1 MLANADCQTHYWCLT
16 HRIRDQARSHME
28 SHNNNKMLF
37 QRLNAMAAPAPP
49 LSHDAIIQDSWS
61 RCRAFGLDHQSAPA
75 FDQLPADGIA
85 QLLESQNSLVQTT
98 HQEVLPYYENIL
110 SNSNC
115 LIMLADNQGQ
125 VLTSWG
131 TQRFIEP
138 SLTRGFSAGASW
150 IERCSGTNAIG
161 TALACEQAVHIEHD
175 EHFLKANRFMT
186 GSAAPIFDAERKV
199 IAVLDVSSDSYLP
212 PSHTLGMVKMMS
224 QTVENRLILNLF
236 HGQHFQLTFN
246 TGLNNLDSQWAGLL
260 IFDETG
266 QVLSAN
272 RRADNLLGISLS
284 RVSVESLFKVSLL
297 ELLNQPDGLPFALQA
312 SGRNRFQCLLKRPKQ
327 APIQARLLSET
338 KSSETKSAESTA
350 PASIAISLNTLHF
363 GDSRVEK
370 AVRQAERLLEKDI
383 PLLIHGETGV
393 GKEVFVKALHQA
405 SSRSK
410 QPFIAVNCAAIPA
423 ELVESELFG
432 YEKGAFTGANQK
444 GSIGLIRK
452 ADKGTLFLDEI
463 GDMPLPT
470 QARLLRVLQE
480 RCVQPV
486 GSSELFPVDIRIISA
501 TNRSLREQVQ
511 LGRFREDLYYR
522 IGGLTLELPPL
533 RERSDKQAL
542 FKRLWEQ
549 HREPSQWAGLSPE
562 VMELFSRHPWPGN
575 LRQVSS
581 VMQVALAMAEEQPVR
596 PEHLPDDFFVDL
608 EMEPVDSPEPVAVDL
623 NDAEQLNRQLQA
635 AGGNISHLARRLG
648 VSRNTL
654 YKRLRQV
661 E

>member
-1 MLANADCQTHYWCLT
+1 
-16 HRIRDQARSHME
+16 
-28 SHNNNKMLF
+28 
-37 QRLNAMAAPAPP
+37 MAAPVAQ
-49 LSHDAIIQDSWS
+49 SHDAIIQDSWS
-61 RCRAFGLDHQSAPA
+61 RCRAFGLDHQSTPA

-85 QLLESQNSLVQTT
+85 QLLESQHSLVQTT

-115 LIMLADNQGQ
+115 LIMLADHQGQ

-138 SLTRGFSAGASW
+138 SLARGFSAGASW
-150 IERCSGTNAIG
+150 MERCSGTNAIG

-260 IFDETG
+260 IFDESG

-297 ELLNQPDGLPFALQA
+297 ELLNQPEGLPFSLQA

-327 APIQARLLSET
+327 APIQARVFAEPRPAQ
-338 KSSETKSAESTA
+338 EPISADGIHLQS
-350 PASIAISLNTLHF
+350 LHF

-410 QPFIAVNCAAIPA
+410 QAFIAVNCAAIPA

-486 GSSELFPVDIRIISA
+486 GSSELFPVDLRIISA

-533 RERSDKQAL
+533 RERTDKQAL

-549 HREPSQWAGLSPE
+549 HREPTQWAGLTPE
-562 VMELFSRHPWPGN
+562 VLALFERHPWPGN

-581 VMQVALAMAEEQPVR
+581 VMQVALAMAEEQPIR
-596 PEHLPDDFFVDL
+596 AEHLPDDFFVDL
-608 EMEPVDSPEPVAVDL
+608 DMEPVESAEPLAVDL
-623 NDAEQLNRQLQA
+623 NDAEDLNRQLQA

-654 YKRLRQV
+654 YKRLRQS

>member
-1 MLANADCQTHYWCLT
+1 
-16 HRIRDQARSHME
+16 
-28 SHNNNKMLF
+28 
-37 QRLNAMAAPAPP
+37 MAAPAPV

-61 RCRAFGLDHQSAPA
+61 RCRAFGLNHHSVPT

-85 QLLESQNSLVQTT
+85 HLLESQHSLVQTT

-150 IERCSGTNAIG
+150 MERCSGTNAIG

-297 ELLNQPDGLPFALQA
+297 ELLNQPDGLPFALQV

-327 APIQARLLSET
+327 APIQARVF
-338 KSSETKSAESTA
+338 AEPKGAGPSVA
-350 PASIAISLNTLHF
+350 MPAAISLNTLHF

-549 HREPSQWAGLSPE
+549 HREPSQWAGLSRE

-608 EMEPVDSPEPVAVDL
+608 EMEPVETAEPLAVDL
-623 NDAEQLNRQLQA
+623 NDAEDLNRLLQA

-654 YKRLRQV
+654 YKRLKQ
-661 E
+661 

>member
-1 MLANADCQTHYWCLT
+1 MSTPLA
-16 HRIRDQARSHME
+16 
-28 SHNNNKMLF
+28 
-37 QRLNAMAAPAPP
+37 
-49 LSHDAIIQDSWS
+49 HDAIIQDSWR
-61 RCRAFGLDHQSAPA
+61 RCRAYGLDHQSTPS
-75 FDQLPADGIA
+75 FDQLPADGIS
-85 QLLESQNSLVQTT
+85 QLLESQHSLVQTT

-131 TQRFIEP
+131 TQRFIDP
-138 SLTRGFSAGASW
+138 KLARGFSAGASW
-150 IERCSGTNAIG
+150 MERSSGTNAIG
-161 TALACEQAVHIEHD
+161 TALACAQAVHIEHD

-186 GSAAPIFDAERKV
+186 GSAAPIFDAQREI

-236 HGQHFQLTFN
+236 RGEHFQLTFN

-260 IFDETG
+260 IFDESG

-284 RVSVESLFKVSLL
+284 RVLIDSLFKVSLL
-297 ELLNQPDGLPFALQA
+297 ELLNQPEGLPFSLQA
-312 SGRNRFQCLLKRPKQ
+312 AGRNRFQCLLKRPKQ
-327 APIQARLLSET
+327 APVQARVFVET
-338 KSSETKSAESTA
+338 KKPREPGPT
-350 PASIAISLNTLHF
+350 AISLKTLHF
-363 GDSRVEK
+363 GDARVEK

-405 SSRSK
+405 SSRS
-410 QPFIAVNCAAIPA
+410 QQAFIAVNCAAIPA

-486 GSSELFPVDIRIISA
+486 GSSELYPVDLRIISA

-533 RERSDKQAL
+533 RERTDKRAL
-542 FKRLWEQ
+542 FKQLWQQ
-549 HREPSQWAGLSPE
+549 HREPTQWAGLSNE
-562 VMELFSRHPWPGN
+562 VLALFEQHPWPGN

-581 VMQVALAMAEEQPVR
+581 VLQVALAMAEEQPIRV
-596 PEHLPDDFFVDL
+596 EHLPDDFFVDL
-608 EMEPVDSPEPVAVDL
+608 NGVVPVCDAVDDSLDL
-623 NDAEQLNRQLQA
+623 NERLKAV
-635 AGGNISHLARRLG
+635 GGNISHLARELG

-654 YKRLRQV
+654 YKRLRQNGNAV
-661 E
+661 

>member
-1 MLANADCQTHYWCLT
+1 
-16 HRIRDQARSHME
+16 
-28 SHNNNKMLF
+28 
-37 QRLNAMAAPAPP
+37 MAAPAPLLP
-49 LSHDAIIQDSWS
+49 HDTIIQDSWR
-61 RCRAFGLDHQSAPA
+61 RCRAFGLDHQSAPS
-75 FDQLPADGIA
+75 FDQLPAEGIS
-85 QLLESQNSLVQTT
+85 QLLESQHALVQTT

-138 SLTRGFSAGASW
+138 KLARGFSAGASW
-150 IERCSGTNAIG
+150 MERSTGTNAIG
-161 TALACEQAVHIEHD
+161 TALACAQAVHIEHD

-186 GSAAPIFDAERKV
+186 GSAAPIFDANREI

-236 HGQHFQLTFN
+236 GGDHFQLTFN

-260 IFDETG
+260 IFDESG

-284 RVSVESLFKVSLL
+284 RVMIDSLFKVSLL

-312 SGRNRFQCLLKRPKQ
+312 AGRNRFQCLLKRPKQ
-327 APIQARLLSET
+327 APVQARVFSE
-338 KSSETKSAESTA
+338 
-350 PASIAISLNTLHF
+350 PAAVAIGLKTLHF

-405 SSRSK
+405 SSRS
-410 QPFIAVNCAAIPA
+410 QQAFIAVNCAAIPA

-486 GSSELFPVDIRIISA
+486 GSSELFPVDLRIISA

-511 LGRFREDLYYR
+511 VGRFREDLYYR

-542 FKRLWEQ
+542 FKQLWQQ
-549 HREPSQWAGLSPE
+549 HRDPTQWAGLSAE
-562 VMELFSRHPWPGN
+562 VLALFEQHPWPGN

-581 VMQVALAMAEEQPVR
+581 VMQVALAMAEDQPIR

-608 EMEPVDSPEPVAVDL
+608 GQASPPAPLVMGDLDDSQNLQQQLAAV
-623 NDAEQLNRQLQA
+623 
-635 AGGNISHLARRLG
+635 GGNISHLARELG

-654 YKRLRQV
+654 YKRLRAAP
-661 E
+661 

>member
-1 MLANADCQTHYWCLT
+1 
-16 HRIRDQARSHME
+16 
-28 SHNNNKMLF
+28 
-37 QRLNAMAAPAPP
+37 MAAPAPG

-61 RCRAFGLDHQSAPA
+61 RCRAFGLNHQSAPA
-75 FDQLPADGIA
+75 FDQLPAADIA
-85 QLLESQNSLVQTT
+85 HLLESQHSLVQTT

-115 LIMLADNQGQ
+115 LIMLADKQGQ

-138 SLTRGFSAGASW
+138 SLTRGFNAGASW
-150 IERCSGTNAIG
+150 MERCSGTNAIG

-297 ELLNQPDGLPFALQA
+297 ELLNQPEGLPFSLQA
-312 SGRNRFQCLLKRPKQ
+312 AGRNRFQCVLKRPKQ
-327 APIQARLLSET
+327 APIQARLFSEM
-338 KSSETKSAESTA
+338 KSTEPARTEPAETA
-350 PASIAISLNTLHF
+350 PAAISLNTLHF

-393 GKEVFVKALHQA
+393 GKEVFVKALHHA

-410 QPFIAVNCAAIPA
+410 QAFIAVNCAAIPA

-486 GSSELFPVDIRIISA
+486 GSSELFPVDLRIISA

-549 HREPSQWAGLSPE
+549 HREPSQWAGLSRE
-562 VMELFSRHPWPGN
+562 VMELFGRHPWPGN

-608 EMEPVDSPEPVAVDL
+608 EMEPVETTEPLAADL
-623 NDAEQLNRQLQA
+623 NDAEDLNRLLQA

-654 YKRLRQV
+654 YKRLRQA

>member
-1 MLANADCQTHYWCLT
+1 MSTPLA
-16 HRIRDQARSHME
+16 
-28 SHNNNKMLF
+28 
-37 QRLNAMAAPAPP
+37 
-49 LSHDAIIQDSWS
+49 HDAIIQDSWR
-61 RCRAFGLDHQSAPA
+61 RCRAYGLDHQSTPS
-75 FDQLPADGIA
+75 FDQLPADGVS
-85 QLLESQNSLVQTT
+85 QLLESQHSLVQTT

-131 TQRFIEP
+131 TQRFIDP
-138 SLTRGFSAGASW
+138 KLARGFSAGASW
-150 IERCSGTNAIG
+150 MERSSGTNAIG
-161 TALACEQAVHIEHD
+161 TALACAQAVHIEHD

-186 GSAAPIFDAERKV
+186 GSAAPIFDAQREI

-236 HGQHFQLTFN
+236 RGEHFQLTFN

-260 IFDETG
+260 IFDESG

-284 RVSVESLFKVSLL
+284 RVLIDSLFKVSLL
-297 ELLNQPDGLPFALQA
+297 ELLNQPEGLPFSLQA
-312 SGRNRFQCLLKRPKQ
+312 AGRNRFQCLLKRPKQ
-327 APIQARLLSET
+327 APVQARVFVET
-338 KSSETKSAESTA
+338 KKPREPGPT
-350 PASIAISLNTLHF
+350 AISLKTLHF
-363 GDSRVEK
+363 GDARVEK

-405 SSRSK
+405 SSRS
-410 QPFIAVNCAAIPA
+410 QQAFIAVNCAAIPA

-486 GSSELFPVDIRIISA
+486 GSSELYPVDLRIISA

-533 RERSDKQAL
+533 RERTDKQAL
-542 FKRLWEQ
+542 FKQLWQQ
-549 HREPSQWAGLSPE
+549 HREPTQWAGLSNE
-562 VMELFSRHPWPGN
+562 VLALFEQHPWPGN

-581 VMQVALAMAEEQPVR
+581 VLQVALAMAEEQPIRV
-596 PEHLPDDFFVDL
+596 EHLPDDFFVDL
-608 EMEPVDSPEPVAVDL
+608 NGVVPVCDAVDDSLDL
-623 NDAEQLNRQLQA
+623 NERLKAV
-635 AGGNISHLARRLG
+635 GGNISHLARELG

-654 YKRLRQV
+654 YKRLRQNGNSV
-661 E
+661 

>member
-1 MLANADCQTHYWCLT
+1 
-16 HRIRDQARSHME
+16 
-28 SHNNNKMLF
+28 
-37 QRLNAMAAPAPP
+37 MAVPASP

-75 FDQLPADGIA
+75 FDQLPAAGIA
-85 QLLESQNSLVQTT
+85 QLLESQHSLVQTT

-138 SLTRGFSAGASW
+138 TLTRGFSAGASW
-150 IERCSGTNAIG
+150 MERCSGTNAIG

-260 IFDETG
+260 IFDESG

-297 ELLNQPDGLPFALQA
+297 ELLNQPDDLPFALQT

-327 APIQARLLSET
+327 VPVKARVFVEQPAVP
-338 KSSETKSAESTA
+338 SA
-350 PASIAISLNTLHF
+350 AISLNTLHF

-405 SSRSK
+405 SSRSN
-410 QPFIAVNCAAIPA
+410 QAFIAVNCAAIPA

-533 RERSDKQAL
+533 RERSDKQEL

-549 HREPSQWAGLSPE
+549 HREPSQWAGLSRE
-562 VMELFSRHPWPGN
+562 VLELFARHPWPGN

-596 PEHLPDDFFVDL
+596 PEHLPDDFFVDM
-608 EMEPVDSPEPVAVDL
+608 EMEPVDAPEPLAVDL
-623 NDAEQLNRQLQA
+623 DDAEDLSRQLQA
-635 AGGNISHLARRLG
+635 VGGNISHLARRLG

-654 YKRLRQV
+654 YKRLRQA

>member
-1 MLANADCQTHYWCLT
+1 
-16 HRIRDQARSHME
+16 
-28 SHNNNKMLF
+28 
-37 QRLNAMAAPAPP
+37 MAAPAPA
-49 LSHDAIIQDSWS
+49 LSHEAIIQASWS
-61 RCRAFGLDHQSAPA
+61 RCRAFGLNHQSVPA
-75 FDQLPADGIA
+75 FDPLPAQGIA
-85 QLLESQNSLVQTT
+85 QLLESQHSLVQTT

-138 SLTRGFSAGASW
+138 KLAHGFSAGASW
-150 IERCSGTNAIG
+150 MERCTGTNAIG

-236 HGQHFQLTFN
+236 RGEHFQLTFN

-260 IFDETG
+260 IFDESG

-272 RRADNLLGISLS
+272 RRADNLLGLSLS
-284 RVSVESLFKVSLL
+284 RVSIESLFKVSLL

-312 SGRNRFQCLLKRPKQ
+312 SGSNRFQCLLRRPSQVSIKARVFTEA
-327 APIQARLLSET
+327 APAP
-338 KSSETKSAESTA
+338 A
-350 PASIAISLNTLHF
+350 PASNAISLNTLHF

-405 SSRSK
+405 SSRCK

-452 ADKGTLFLDEI
+452 ADRGTLFLDEI

-486 GSSELFPVDIRIISA
+486 GSAELFPVDIRIISA

-542 FKRLWEQ
+542 FKRLWEH
-549 HREPSQWAGLSPE
+549 HREPTQWAGLSRE
-562 VMELFSRHPWPGN
+562 VLDLFERHPWPGN

-581 VMQVALAMAEEQPVR
+581 VLQVALAMAEEQPIR

-608 EMEPVDSPEPVAVDL
+608 EMEPVETPEPLTVDL
-623 NDAEQLNRQLQA
+623 NDAEDLNRQLQA
-635 AGGNISHLARRLG
+635 VGGNISHLARRLG

-654 YKRLRQV
+654 YKRLRQL
-661 E
+661 EN

>member
-1 MLANADCQTHYWCLT
+1 
-16 HRIRDQARSHME
+16 
-28 SHNNNKMLF
+28 
-37 QRLNAMAAPAPP
+37 MAAPAPA

-61 RCRAFGLDHQSAPA
+61 RCRAFGLSHQSTPA
-75 FDQLPADGIA
+75 FDQLPAADIA
-85 QLLESQNSLVQTT
+85 HLLESQHSLVQTT

-138 SLTRGFSAGASW
+138 GLARGFAAGASW
-150 IERCSGTNAIG
+150 MERCSGTNAIG

-260 IFDETG
+260 IFDESG
-266 QVLSAN
+266 HVLSAN
-272 RRADNLLGISLS
+272 RRADNLLGVRLS

-297 ELLNQPDGLPFALQA
+297 DLLNQPEGLPFSLQA
-312 SGRNRFQCLLKRPKQ
+312 SGRNRFQCVLKRPKQ
-327 APIQARLLSET
+327 ALVQPRVFTEQ
-338 KSSETKSAESTA
+338 KSAE
-350 PASIAISLNTLHF
+350 PAEPPPAAISLNTLHF

-405 SSRSK
+405 SSRNK
-410 QPFIAVNCAAIPA
+410 QSLIAVNCAAIPA

-549 HREPSQWAGLSPE
+549 HRETSQWAGLSRE
-562 VMELFSRHPWPGN
+562 VLELFDRHPWPGN

-608 EMEPVDSPEPVAVDL
+608 DMEPIETPEPLVMVDL
-623 NDAEQLNRQLQA
+623 DDVEDLNRQLQA
-635 AGGNISHLARRLG
+635 VGGNISHLARRLG

-654 YKRLRQV
+654 YKRLRQT

>member
-1 MLANADCQTHYWCLT
+1 
-16 HRIRDQARSHME
+16 
-28 SHNNNKMLF
+28 
-37 QRLNAMAAPAPP
+37 
-49 LSHDAIIQDSWS
+49 
-61 RCRAFGLDHQSAPA
+61 
-75 FDQLPADGIA
+75 
-85 QLLESQNSLVQTT
+85 
-98 HQEVLPYYENIL
+98 
-110 SNSNC
+110 
-115 LIMLADNQGQ
+115 
-125 VLTSWG
+125 
-131 TQRFIEP
+131 
-138 SLTRGFSAGASW
+138 
-150 IERCSGTNAIG
+150 
-161 TALACEQAVHIEHD
+161 VHIEHD
-175 EHFLKANRFMT
+175 EHLLKANRFMT

-260 IFDETG
+260 IFDESG

-297 ELLNQPDGLPFALQA
+297 ELLNQPEGLPFALQT

-327 APIQARLLSET
+327 ASIQPRVFTEPVV
-338 KSSETKSAESTA
+338 A
-350 PASIAISLNTLHF
+350 PPAAISLNTLHF

-370 AVRQAERLLEKDI
+370 AVRQAERLLENDI
-383 PLLIHGETGV
+383 PMLHHSEQRGGQ
-393 GKEVFVKALHQA
+393 EVFVKALHQA

-410 QPFIAVNCAAIPA
+410 QALIAVNCAAIPA

-486 GSSELFPVDIRIISA
+486 GSSELFPVDLRIISA
-501 TNRSLREQVQ
+501 TNRSLRDQVQ

-522 IGGLTLELPPL
+522 IGGHTLEPPPL
-533 RERSDKQAL
+533 R
-542 FKRLWEQ
+542 
-549 HREPSQWAGLSPE
+549 
-562 VMELFSRHPWPGN
+562 
-575 LRQVSS
+575 
-581 VMQVALAMAEEQPVR
+581 
-596 PEHLPDDFFVDL
+596 
-608 EMEPVDSPEPVAVDL
+608 
-623 NDAEQLNRQLQA
+623 
-635 AGGNISHLARRLG
+635 
-648 VSRNTL
+648 
-654 YKRLRQV
+654 
-661 E
+661 

>member
-1 MLANADCQTHYWCLT
+1 
-16 HRIRDQARSHME
+16 
-28 SHNNNKMLF
+28 
-37 QRLNAMAAPAPP
+37 MAAPASP
-49 LSHDAIIQDSWS
+49 LSHDTIIQDSWS
-61 RCRAFGLDHQSAPA
+61 RCRAFGLNHQSAPA
-75 FDQLPADGIA
+75 FDQLPAEGIA
-85 QLLESQNSLVQTT
+85 QLLESQHSLVQTT
-98 HQEVLPYYENIL
+98 HEEVLPYYENIL

-150 IERCSGTNAIG
+150 MERCSGTNAIG

-246 TGLNNLDSQWAGLL
+246 TGLTNLDSQWAGLL

-297 ELLNQPDGLPFALQA
+297 ELLNQPEGLPFALQA

-327 APIQARLLSET
+327 VPIQARLFSET
-338 KSSETKSAESTA
+338 RSTE
-350 PASIAISLNTLHF
+350 PAVATPAAISLNTLHF

-549 HREPSQWAGLSPE
+549 HREPSQWAGLSRE
-562 VMELFSRHPWPGN
+562 VVELFDRHPWPGN

-608 EMEPVDSPEPVAVDL
+608 EMEPVESPEPLAVDL
-623 NDAEQLNRQLQA
+623 NDAEDLNRLLQA

-654 YKRLRQV
+654 YKRLRQSDS
-661 E
+661 

>member
-1 MLANADCQTHYWCLT
+1 
-16 HRIRDQARSHME
+16 
-28 SHNNNKMLF
+28 
-37 QRLNAMAAPAPP
+37 MAAPAPA
-49 LSHDAIIQDSWS
+49 LSHEAIIQASWS
-61 RCRAFGLDHQSAPA
+61 RCRAFGLNHQSVPA
-75 FDQLPADGIA
+75 FDQLPAQGIA
-85 QLLESQNSLVQTT
+85 QLLESQHSLVQTT

-138 SLTRGFSAGASW
+138 KLAHGFSAGASW
-150 IERCSGTNAIG
+150 MERCTGTNAIG

-236 HGQHFQLTFN
+236 RGEHFQLTFN

-260 IFDETG
+260 IFDESG

-272 RRADNLLGISLS
+272 RRADNLLGLSLS
-284 RVSVESLFKVSLL
+284 RVSIESLFKVSLL

-312 SGRNRFQCLLKRPKQ
+312 SGSNRFQCLLRRPSQ
-327 APIQARLLSET
+327 VSIRARVFTEATPAP
-338 KSSETKSAESTA
+338 A
-350 PASIAISLNTLHF
+350 PASNAISLNTLHF

-405 SSRSK
+405 SSRCK

-452 ADKGTLFLDEI
+452 ADRGTLFLDEI

-486 GSSELFPVDIRIISA
+486 GSAELFPVDIRIISA

-542 FKRLWEQ
+542 FKRLWEH
-549 HREPSQWAGLSPE
+549 HREPTQWAGLSRE
-562 VMELFSRHPWPGN
+562 VLDLFERHPWPGN

-581 VMQVALAMAEEQPVR
+581 VLQVALAMAEEQPIR

-608 EMEPVDSPEPVAVDL
+608 EMEPVETPEPLTVDL
-623 NDAEQLNRQLQA
+623 NDAEDLNRQLQA
-635 AGGNISHLARRLG
+635 VGGNISHLARRLG

-654 YKRLRQV
+654 YKRLRQL
-661 E
+661 ES

>member
-1 MLANADCQTHYWCLT
+1 
-16 HRIRDQARSHME
+16 
-28 SHNNNKMLF
+28 
-37 QRLNAMAAPAPP
+37 MAEPASK

-75 FDQLPADGIA
+75 FDQLPAADIA
-85 QLLESQNSLVQTT
+85 HLLERQHSLVQTT

-138 SLTRGFSAGASW
+138 NLTRGFSAGASW
-150 IERCSGTNAIG
+150 MERCSGTNAIG

-297 ELLNQPDGLPFALQA
+297 ELLNQPDGLPFSLQA
-312 SGRNRFQCLLKRPKQ
+312 SGRNRFQCLLRRPKQ
-327 APIQARLLSET
+327 AAIQARVFVEP
-338 KSSETKSAESTA
+338 AAAA
-350 PASIAISLNTLHF
+350 PAAISLNTLHF

-486 GSSELFPVDIRIISA
+486 GSSELFAVDIRIISA

-549 HREPSQWAGLSPE
+549 HREPAQWAGLSRE
-562 VMELFSRHPWPGN
+562 VTELFERHPWPGN

-608 EMEPVDSPEPVAVDL
+608 EMEPVESPEALAVNL
-623 NDAEQLNRQLQA
+623 NDVEDLNRQLQA

-654 YKRLRQV
+654 YKRLRQA

>member
-1 MLANADCQTHYWCLT
+1 
-16 HRIRDQARSHME
+16 
-28 SHNNNKMLF
+28 
-37 QRLNAMAAPAPP
+37 MAVPVSKR
-49 LSHDAIIQDSWS
+49 SHDAIIQDSWS

-85 QLLESQNSLVQTT
+85 HLLESQHSLVQTT

-115 LIMLADNQGQ
+115 LIMLADNHGQ

-138 SLTRGFSAGASW
+138 SLTRGFSVGASW
-150 IERCSGTNAIG
+150 MEHCSGTNAIG

-284 RVSVESLFKVSLL
+284 RVSVESLFKVSLM
-297 ELLNQPDGLPFALQA
+297 ELLNQPDGLPFSLQA
-312 SGRNRFQCLLKRPKQ
+312 SGSNRFQCVLKRPKQ
-327 APIQARLLSET
+327 ASIQARLFAEKKSTET
-338 KSSETKSAESTA
+338 KSPEIKCTEPALAA
-350 PASIAISLNTLHF
+350 PAAISLNTLHF

-393 GKEVFVKALHQA
+393 GKEVFVKALHHA

-562 VMELFSRHPWPGN
+562 VLELFSRHPWPGN

-608 EMEPVDSPEPVAVDL
+608 EMEPVDTPEPIAVDL
-623 NDAEQLNRQLQA
+623 NDAEALNRQLQA

-654 YKRLRQV
+654 YKRLRQTGD
-661 E
+661 

>member
-1 MLANADCQTHYWCLT
+1 
-16 HRIRDQARSHME
+16 
-28 SHNNNKMLF
+28 
-37 QRLNAMAAPAPP
+37 MAPPALP

-61 RCRAFGLDHQSAPA
+61 RCRAFGLNHQSAPA
-75 FDQLPADGIA
+75 FDQLPAEGIA
-85 QLLESQNSLVQTT
+85 RLLESQHSLVQTT

-150 IERCSGTNAIG
+150 LEHCSGTNAIG

-260 IFDETG
+260 IFDESG

-272 RRADNLLGISLS
+272 RRADNLLGIRLS
-284 RVSVESLFKVSLL
+284 RVSVESLFNVSLL
-297 ELLNQPDGLPFALQA
+297 ELLNQPEGLPFALQ
-312 SGRNRFQCLLKRPKQ
+312 SCGRHRFQCLVKRPKQ
-327 APIQARLLSET
+327 APIQPRLFSAT
-338 KSSETKSAESTA
+338 QSAEPESA
-350 PASIAISLNTLHF
+350 AVAAKPQAISLNTLHF

-410 QPFIAVNCAAIPA
+410 QSFIAVNCAAIPA

-486 GSSELFPVDIRIISA
+486 GSSELFPVDLRIISA

-533 RERSDKQAL
+533 RERSDKEAL
-542 FKRLWEQ
+542 FNRLWEQ
-549 HREPSQWAGLSPE
+549 HREPSQWAGLSRE
-562 VMELFSRHPWPGN
+562 VLALFSRHPWPGN

-608 EMEPVDSPEPVAVDL
+608 EMEPVDAPEPVGVDL
-623 NDAEQLNRQLQA
+623 NDTQALNRELKA
-635 AGGNISHLARRLG
+635 ARGNISHLARRLG

-654 YKRLRQV
+654 YKRLRQL
-661 E
+661 ES

>member
-1 MLANADCQTHYWCLT
+1 
-16 HRIRDQARSHME
+16 
-28 SHNNNKMLF
+28 
-37 QRLNAMAAPAPP
+37 MAAPAPA
-49 LSHDAIIQDSWS
+49 LSHEAIIQASWS
-61 RCRAFGLDHQSAPA
+61 RCRAFGLNHQSVPA
-75 FDQLPADGIA
+75 FDQLPAQGIA
-85 QLLESQNSLVQTT
+85 QLLESQHSLVQTT

-138 SLTRGFSAGASW
+138 KLAHGFSVGASW
-150 IERCSGTNAIG
+150 MERCTGTNAIG

-236 HGQHFQLTFN
+236 RGEHFQLTFN

-260 IFDETG
+260 IFDESG

-272 RRADNLLGISLS
+272 RRADNLLGLSLS
-284 RVSVESLFKVSLL
+284 RVSIESLFKVSLL

-312 SGRNRFQCLLKRPKQ
+312 SGSNRFQCLLRRPSQVSIK
-327 APIQARLLSET
+327 ARVFTE
-338 KSSETKSAESTA
+338 TA
-350 PASIAISLNTLHF
+350 PAPAPASNAISLNTLHF

-393 GKEVFVKALHQA
+393 GKEVFVKALHLA
-405 SSRSK
+405 SSRCK

-452 ADKGTLFLDEI
+452 ADRGTLFLDEI

-486 GSSELFPVDIRIISA
+486 GSAELFPVDIRIISA

-542 FKRLWEQ
+542 FKRLWEH
-549 HREPSQWAGLSPE
+549 HREPTQWAGLSRE
-562 VMELFSRHPWPGN
+562 VLDLFERHPWPGN

-581 VMQVALAMAEEQPVR
+581 VLQVALAMAEEQPIR

-608 EMEPVDSPEPVAVDL
+608 EMEPVETPEPLTVDL
-623 NDAEQLNRQLQA
+623 NDAEDLNRQLQA
-635 AGGNISHLARRLG
+635 VGGNISHLARRLG

-654 YKRLRQV
+654 YKRLRQL
-661 E
+661 ES

>member
-1 MLANADCQTHYWCLT
+1 
-16 HRIRDQARSHME
+16 
-28 SHNNNKMLF
+28 
-37 QRLNAMAAPAPP
+37 MAAPAPP
-49 LSHDAIIQDSWS
+49 LSHDAIIQNSWS
-61 RCRAFGLDHQSAPA
+61 RCRAFGLNHQSAPA
-75 FDQLPADGIA
+75 FDQLPAAGIA
-85 QLLESQNSLVQTT
+85 RLLESQHSLVQTT

-150 IERCSGTNAIG
+150 MEHCSGTNAIG

-260 IFDETG
+260 IFDESG

-297 ELLNQPDGLPFALQA
+297 ELINQPDGLPFALQT

-327 APIQARLLSET
+327 ASIQPRVFAEP
-338 KSSETKSAESTA
+338 KSTEPKVA
-350 PASIAISLNTLHF
+350 ASNAISLNTLHF

-608 EMEPVDSPEPVAVDL
+608 EMEPVDSPEPVAIDL
-623 NDAEQLNRQLQA
+623 NDAEALNRQLQA

-654 YKRLRQV
+654 YKRLRQL
-661 E
+661 EG

>member
-1 MLANADCQTHYWCLT
+1 MAEPLA
-16 HRIRDQARSHME
+16 
-28 SHNNNKMLF
+28 
-37 QRLNAMAAPAPP
+37 
-49 LSHDAIIQDSWS
+49 HDTLIQDSWR
-61 RCRAFGLDHQSAPA
+61 RCRAFGLDHQSAPS
-75 FDQLPADGIA
+75 FDLLPAEGIS
-85 QLLESQNSLVQTT
+85 QLLESQHSLVQTT

-115 LIMLADNQGQ
+115 LIMLADNRGQ

-138 SLTRGFSAGASW
+138 KLARGFSAGASW
-150 IERCSGTNAIG
+150 MERSSGTNAIG
-161 TALACEQAVHIEHD
+161 TALACAQAVHIEHD
-175 EHFLKANRFMT
+175 EHFLKANRFMI
-186 GSAAPIFDAERKV
+186 GSAAPIFDAQREI

-236 HGQHFQLTFN
+236 HGEHFQLTFN

-260 IFDETG
+260 IFDESG

-284 RVSVESLFKVSLL
+284 RVMIDSLFKVSLL
-297 ELLNQPDGLPFALQA
+297 ELLNQPEGLPFSLHAA
-312 SGRNRFQCLLKRPKQ
+312 GRNRFQCLLKRPKQ
-327 APIQARLLSET
+327 MPVQARVFSEPKPSAPPPT
-338 KSSETKSAESTA
+338 K
-350 PASIAISLNTLHF
+350 PASIGLKTLHF
-363 GDSRVEK
+363 GDVRVEK

-405 SSRSK
+405 SSRS
-410 QPFIAVNCAAIPA
+410 QQAFIAVNCAAIPA

-486 GSSELFPVDIRIISA
+486 GSSELFPVDLRIISA
-501 TNRSLREQVQ
+501 TNRALREWVQ
-511 LGRFREDLYYR
+511 AGRFREDLYYR

-533 RERSDKQAL
+533 RERTDKQAL
-542 FKRLWEQ
+542 FQQLWQQ
-549 HREPSQWAGLSPE
+549 HREPTQWAGLSAE
-562 VMELFSRHPWPGN
+562 VLALFEQHPWPGN

-581 VMQVALAMAEEQPVR
+581 VLQVALAMAEEQPVR

-608 EMEPVDSPEPVAVDL
+608 NMAAPLPTNECVDDGIDL
-623 NDAEQLNRQLQA
+623 TQRLKA
-635 AGGNISHLARRLG
+635 AGGNISHLARELG

-654 YKRLRQV
+654 YKRLRQS
-661 E
+661 ET

>member
-1 MLANADCQTHYWCLT
+1 
-16 HRIRDQARSHME
+16 
-28 SHNNNKMLF
+28 
-37 QRLNAMAAPAPP
+37 MAAPAPLLP
-49 LSHDAIIQDSWS
+49 HDTIIQDSWR
-61 RCRAFGLDHQSAPA
+61 RCRAFGLDHQSAPS
-75 FDQLPADGIA
+75 FDQLPAEGIS
-85 QLLESQNSLVQTT
+85 QLLESQHALVQTT

-138 SLTRGFSAGASW
+138 KLARGFSAGASW
-150 IERCSGTNAIG
+150 RERSTGTNAIG
-161 TALACEQAVHIEHD
+161 TALACAQAVHIEHD

-186 GSAAPIFDAERKV
+186 GSAAPIFDANREI

-236 HGQHFQLTFN
+236 GGDHFQLTFN

-260 IFDETG
+260 IFDESG

-284 RVSVESLFKVSLL
+284 RVMIDSLFKVSLL
-297 ELLNQPDGLPFALQA
+297 ELLNQPEGLPFALQA
-312 SGRNRFQCLLKRPKQ
+312 AGSNRFQCLLKRPKQ
-327 APIQARLLSET
+327 APVQARVFSE
-338 KSSETKSAESTA
+338 
-350 PASIAISLNTLHF
+350 PAAVPIGLKTLHF

-405 SSRSK
+405 SSRS
-410 QPFIAVNCAAIPA
+410 QQAFIAVNCAAIPA

-486 GSSELFPVDIRIISA
+486 GSSELFPVDLRIISA

-511 LGRFREDLYYR
+511 VGRFREDLYYR

-542 FKRLWEQ
+542 FKQLWQQ
-549 HREPSQWAGLSPE
+549 HREPTQWAGLSTE
-562 VMELFSRHPWPGN
+562 VLALFEQHPWPGN

-581 VMQVALAMAEEQPVR
+581 VMQVALAMAEDQPIR

-608 EMEPVDSPEPVAVDL
+608 GQASPSTPPVMGDLDDSQNLQQRLAAV
-623 NDAEQLNRQLQA
+623 
-635 AGGNISHLARRLG
+635 GGNISHLARELG

-654 YKRLRQV
+654 YKRLRDAP
-661 E
+661 

>member
-1 MLANADCQTHYWCLT
+1 
-16 HRIRDQARSHME
+16 
-28 SHNNNKMLF
+28 
-37 QRLNAMAAPAPP
+37 MAAPAPP

-85 QLLESQNSLVQTT
+85 QLLESQHSLVQTT

-150 IERCSGTNAIG
+150 MERCSGTNAIG
-161 TALACEQAVHIEHD
+161 TALVCEQAVHIEHD

-327 APIQARLLSET
+327 APIQARLLSEI
-338 KSSETKSAESTA
+338 KSTEIKSAEPTA
-350 PASIAISLNTLHF
+350 PAPIAISLNTLHF

-533 RERSDKQAL
+533 RERSDKEAL

-549 HREPSQWAGLSPE
+549 HREPSQWAGLSRE

-596 PEHLPDDFFVDL
+596 LEHLPDDFFVDL
-608 EMEPVDSPEPVAVDL
+608 EMEPVDSQETLAVDL
-623 NDAEQLNRQLQA
+623 NDAEELNRQLQA
-635 AGGNISHLARRLG
+635 VGGNISHLARRLG

>member
-1 MLANADCQTHYWCLT
+1 
-16 HRIRDQARSHME
+16 
-28 SHNNNKMLF
+28 
-37 QRLNAMAAPAPP
+37 MAAPASP
-49 LSHDAIIQDSWS
+49 LSHDTIIQDSWS

-75 FDQLPADGIA
+75 FDQLAAQDIK
-85 QLLESQNSLVQTT
+85 QLLESQHSLVQTT

-115 LIMLADNQGQ
+115 LIMLADKQGQ

-138 SLTRGFSAGASW
+138 SLTRGFNAGASW
-150 IERCSGTNAIG
+150 RERSSGTNAIG

-260 IFDETG
+260 IFDESG

-272 RRADNLLGISLS
+272 RRADNLLGVRLS

-297 ELLNQPDGLPFALQA
+297 ELLNQPEGLPFSLQA

-327 APIQARLLSET
+327 VPVQARVF
-338 KSSETKSAESTA
+338 AEPVIA
-350 PASIAISLNTLHF
+350 PAAISLNTLHF

-405 SSRSK
+405 SSRNK
-410 QPFIAVNCAAIPA
+410 QAFIAVNCAAIPA

-486 GSSELFPVDIRIISA
+486 GSSELFAVDLRIISA

-533 RERSDKQAL
+533 RERSDKEAL

-549 HREPSQWAGLSPE
+549 HREPGQWAGLSRE
-562 VMELFSRHPWPGN
+562 VLELFDRHPWPGN

-581 VMQVALAMAEEQPVR
+581 VMQVALAMAEEQPIR

-608 EMEPVDSPEPVAVDL
+608 EMEPVDSPEPLAVDL
-623 NDAEQLNRQLQA
+623 NDAEDLNRQLQA
-635 AGGNISHLARRLG
+635 AGGNISYLARRLG

-654 YKRLRQV
+654 YKRLRQT